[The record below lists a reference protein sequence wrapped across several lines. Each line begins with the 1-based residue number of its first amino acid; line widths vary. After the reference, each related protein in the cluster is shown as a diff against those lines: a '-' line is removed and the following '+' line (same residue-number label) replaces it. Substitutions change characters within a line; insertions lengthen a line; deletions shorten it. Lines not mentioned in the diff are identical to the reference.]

1 MATTAVTRKKR
12 TDPKLKDF
20 ARELSNDIGLK
31 ARLLPEPDRKRR
43 HAKLLEIANR
53 GPK

>member
-1 MATTAVTRKKR
+1 MATTAVTKKKK
-12 TDPKLKDF
+12 TDPRLKDF

-31 ARLLPEPDRKRR
+31 ARRLPELERKRR
-43 HAKLLEIANR
+43 HTKLLEIANR